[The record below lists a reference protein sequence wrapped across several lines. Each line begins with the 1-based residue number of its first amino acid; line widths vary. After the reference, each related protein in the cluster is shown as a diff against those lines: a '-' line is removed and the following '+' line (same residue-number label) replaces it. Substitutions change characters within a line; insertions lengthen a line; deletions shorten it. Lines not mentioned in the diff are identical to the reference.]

1 MKTRRQEIRNIM
13 KLTYLG
19 HAGFKVE
26 SDDKIIYLDPWLGG
40 PASPMDVNDVD
51 DADIVLVTHD
61 HQDHGYA
68 EARKICEE
76 TGAYFV
82 AINELAIDAKKKG
95 LEKVHTLNIGGSID
109 IDGVRVTLV
118 QAFHSC
124 GKGAPTGF
132 VVKMPSFS
140 FYHAGDTGVF
150 SSMKLFRELYSPDL
164 AMLPIGS
171 YYTMDEK
178 QAALATELV
187 RPKIAVPMHYDTFPP
202 IKADPDKFKKLVKD
216 RTPDTD
222 VEVIEPGE
230 SKEFVF

>member
-1 MKTRRQEIRNIM
+1 M

-26 SDDKIIYLDPWLGG
+26 SDGKTIYVDPWLGG
-40 PASPMDVNDVD
+40 PVSPMGVD
-51 DADIVLVTHD
+51 EVEDADIVLVTHD
-61 HQDHGYA
+61 HQDHGYK
-68 EARKICEE
+68 EARKICEK
-76 TGAYFV
+76 TDAYFV

-109 IDGVRVTLV
+109 IEGIRVTLV

-132 VVKMPSFS
+132 IVKMPSFT

-150 SSMKLFRELYSPDL
+150 SSMKLFQDLYSPDL

-171 YYTMDEK
+171 YYTMDVE
-178 QAALATELV
+178 QASLATELV
-187 RPKIAVPMHYDTFPP
+187 QPQVVVPMHYDTFPP
-202 IKADPDKFKKLVKD
+202 IEADPERFKKLVGK
-216 RTPDTD
+216 RAPDTQ
-222 VEVIEPGE
+222 VKPMEPGDTLE
-230 SKEFVF
+230 ITF